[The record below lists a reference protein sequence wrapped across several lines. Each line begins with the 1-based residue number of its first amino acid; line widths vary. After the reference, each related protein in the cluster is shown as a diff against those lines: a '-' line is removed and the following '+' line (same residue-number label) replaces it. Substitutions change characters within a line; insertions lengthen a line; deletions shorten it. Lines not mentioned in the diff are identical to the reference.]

1 MLSSQAQ
8 FKYGKGS
15 EKAGT
20 LAVST
25 LISILLEQCHFEIIN
40 FHINNYF
47 RKSLS
52 FKKKPHLKKGSLSH
66 NLSPNSLCQLLKMYI
81 SSLFNYSILE
91 GLTFS
96 FRTEKNTNMRLLH
109 SLWLRASFSTSTFY
123 KLSEDGKIY

>member
-25 LISILLEQCHFEIIN
+25 LISMLLEQCHFEITN
-40 FHINNYF
+40 FHINKYF
-47 RKSLS
+47 RKVLS
-52 FKKKPHLKKGSLSH
+52 FKKRPHLKKRSLSY

-81 SSLFNYSILE
+81 LSLFNYQYWK
-91 GLTFS
+91 G
-96 FRTEKNTNMRLLH
+96 
-109 SLWLRASFSTSTFY
+109 
-123 KLSEDGKIY
+123 